1 MLLRLVV
8 VCCVVCVSQA
18 WWWKKKQPEWNN
30 LKVTFG
36 ANVFSSRVF
45 ADLPRTVDEARR
57 KGWIMIDRCRNDGPF
72 RGARYVKQNDFSV
85 TLLYDVNGYIA
96 GIQCGL
102 LKGGLPH
109 DFPPLPLRNVFQ
121 EDGNDRVALTA
132 YFTDPAIICTTGRTS
147 STFQEE
153 GTGSNLYIQTGSD
166 PLTQSSLIPRQ
177 EKDIAKTPWKRGRCF
192 VGMGVH
198 YWFNVT
204 QNMSCDNFFPAF
216 LLYNDGKLNAFGWA
230 LGIPQ
235 TSSRFE
241 HPSRSSLSWFF
252 DPVPSC
258 LSQQPDLST
267 MHIYLTSNP
276 VLNVC

>member
-1 MLLRLVV
+1 MLE
-8 VCCVVCVSQA
+8 VSE
-18 WWWKKKQPEWNN
+18 QPEWNN

-96 GIQCGL
+96 GIQCGVS
-102 LKGGLPH
+102 G
-109 DFPPLPLRNVFQ
+109 
-121 EDGNDRVALTA
+121 T
-132 YFTDPAIICTTGRTS
+132 IICTTGRTS

-192 VGMGVH
+192 VGMG
-198 YWFNVT
+198 
-204 QNMSCDNFFPAF
+204 QCS
-216 LLYNDGKLNAFGWA
+216 
-230 LGIPQ
+230 
-235 TSSRFE
+235 
-241 HPSRSSLSWFF
+241 
-252 DPVPSC
+252 
-258 LSQQPDLST
+258 
-267 MHIYLTSNP
+267 
-276 VLNVC
+276 